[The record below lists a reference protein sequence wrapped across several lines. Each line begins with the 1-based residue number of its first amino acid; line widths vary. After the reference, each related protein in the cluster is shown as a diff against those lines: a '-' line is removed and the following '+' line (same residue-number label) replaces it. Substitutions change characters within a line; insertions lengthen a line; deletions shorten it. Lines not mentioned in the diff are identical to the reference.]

1 MPDEGDYTAAPAAH
15 LMQEDELIAIATYF
29 VQAGVRKIRLTGG
42 EPLVR
47 KDVASIIER
56 LSQLPVQLAITTNAT
71 RLHLFENTLRKS
83 SIRHVNISLDTLNRE
98 RYQMITRRDMLGQ
111 VLRNISM
118 MSAAEYKV
126 RINMV
131 VVKGLNEEEII
142 DFVALTRDQDLEVR
156 FIEFMPFTGN
166 NWSSGKVYTLEEILQ
181 HVSTRYAFA
190 AVEQEAHDTARRFR
204 VQGHKGTFAVISTMS
219 QHFCGDCNRIRL
231 TADGKLKNCLFS
243 REETD
248 LLQAFRQGHN
258 LSQLIAANISAKA
271 AQLGGQFQ
279 TGLTDMEAAAIQNR
293 SMISIGG

>member
-98 RYQMITRRDMLGQ
+98 RYQMITRRDVLGQ

-118 MSAAEYKV
+118 MLAAEYKV

>member
-56 LSQLPVQLAITTNAT
+56 LSQLHVQLAITTNAT

-98 RYQMITRRDMLGQ
+98 RYQMITRRDVLGQ

-118 MSAAEYKV
+118 MLAAEYKV

-258 LSQLIAANISAKA
+258 LSQLIATNISAKA